1 MPNGDHDYLDPNV
14 DYKALLESQGVDVP
28 EGTLGGTFEESDLHI
43 GTEDLYE
50 IAGAGFSGI
59 QEGYDQFKDLLDSL
73 SGGLTKVYKQL
84 YILVAGGLVL
94 WGYSIYKK

>member
-1 MPNGDHDYLDPNV
+1 MPENLSYNP
-14 DYKALLESQGVDVP
+14 DVVYP
-28 EGTLGGTFEESDLHI
+28 VPPDEDFIGPQLPGTLETSWTKEDLHI

-50 IAGAGFSGI
+50 IAGAGFSGV
-59 QEGYDQFKDLLDSL
+59 QEGLNQFKDLLDSL